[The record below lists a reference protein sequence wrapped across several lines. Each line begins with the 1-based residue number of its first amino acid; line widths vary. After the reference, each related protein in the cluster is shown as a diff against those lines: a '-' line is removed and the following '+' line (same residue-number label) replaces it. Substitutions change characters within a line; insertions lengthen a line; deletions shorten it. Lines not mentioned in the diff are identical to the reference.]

1 MSWNADAGAAPAL
14 IDLGATPTAHRFVAF
29 AGVPPAAALCTS
41 GADANAVTLA
51 QADRGDGSGLQN
63 QPEGYLAVP
72 GLPVQVESGAAFS
85 SSATLQS
92 DSTGRA
98 ITWASGAKVARALE
112 AATAAGQITWVVFL
126 SGR

>member
-1 MSWNADAGAAPAL
+1 MSWAEDAGGAPAM
-14 IDLGATPTAHRFVAF
+14 IDLGATPTPNRFVAF
-29 AGVPPAAALCTS
+29 AGVPPGAGLCTS
-41 GADANAVTLA
+41 AQDADAVTPA
-51 QADRGDGSGLQN
+51 AGSGGAN
-63 QPEGYLAVP
+63 QSMGYLAVP

-85 SSATLQS
+85 SGATLQS

-112 AATAAGQITWVVFL
+112 AASAAGQVKWVVFL